1 MSKFSA
7 LFHSDW
13 VAGTAKD
20 IIVGRWA
27 EDDSRYELIVPY
39 QLRDIIIEL
48 QNLLG
53 SKYRGLEAAKK
64 KVRQLEQSLK
74 GFLE

>member
-1 MSKFSA
+1 MGKFSA
-7 LFHSDW
+7 LFYADW

-20 IIVGRWA
+20 IIIGRWA

-39 QLRDIIIEL
+39 QLRDTIIEM

-64 KVRQLEQSLK
+64 KVRELEASLK
-74 GFLE
+74 GFFE